1 MVGAASRTPVTGPG
15 PRIIVIGNHKG
26 GSGKSTLAMNMIVGL
41 LKEGYRVASFDL
53 DLTQQTLTH
62 YIENRVESAHKRR
75 LKLEVPNHCGIAA
88 VAGNGVPL
96 GEEDQIQTFVRVLRE
111 FQGSHDVIV
120 IDTPGGDQHLSLL
133 AHGMADI
140 LLTPIN
146 DSFMDLDAIMKI
158 GPSKGLVPS
167 CYTQSVTIARQGRSS
182 VSQQPIDWIV
192 IRNRLLPAS
201 PDEPQPV
208 AEVLEREA
216 TRIGYRTA
224 PGLSERWVFRA
235 LFPIGLT
242 AFDTLEEEHF
252 GVRPDPVHLLGRLE
266 VRRLMEAVGL
276 VHIEAA
282 PQTAPDRAEPWPV
295 EDFYGGR
302 SRSLNRVVTR
312 PRREETGREEMSGF
326 ARQVAD
332 QFLFMAD

>member
-1 MVGAASRTPVTGPG
+1 VVGAASRTPVTGPG
-15 PRIIVIGNHKG
+15 PRIIVVGNHKG
-26 GSGKSTLAMNMIVGL
+26 GSGKSTLAMNMIVAL

-62 YIENRVESAHKRR
+62 YIENREESARQRR
-75 LKLEVPNHCGIAA
+75 VKLEVPSHCGIAA
-88 VAGNGVPL
+88 VGANGVPL
-96 GEEDQIQTFVRVLRE
+96 SDEAKVQTFVQMLWV

-120 IDTPGGDQHLSLL
+120 IDTPGGDHHLSLL

-158 GPSKGLVPS
+158 GPSKGFVPS
-167 CYTQSVTIARQGRSS
+167 SYTQAVATARQGRSS

-201 PDEPQPV
+201 PNEPQPV

-216 TRIGYRTA
+216 ARIGYRTA

-242 AFDTLEEEHF
+242 AFDTLEEAHF

-276 VHIEAA
+276 VRSQAA
-282 PQTAPDRAEPWPV
+282 QRAAAGRAELWPG
-295 EDFYGGR
+295 EEPYDGR
-302 SRSLNRVVTR
+302 TR
-312 PRREETGREEMSGF
+312 PLNDPRTGVGQEEMSG
-326 ARQVAD
+326 ASRQVAE
-332 QFLFMAD
+332 QFLSMVD

>member
-1 MVGAASRTPVTGPG
+1 VVGAASRTPVTGPG

-26 GSGKSTLAMNMIVGL
+26 GSGKSTLAMNMIVAL

-62 YIENRVESAHKRR
+62 YIENRVESAHQRR
-75 LKLEVPNHCGIAA
+75 VKLEVPTHCGIAA
-88 VAGNGVPL
+88 VTHDGVPL
-96 GEEDQIQTFVRVLRE
+96 SDEDKIQTFVDVLRE

-120 IDTPGGDQHLSLL
+120 IDTPGGDHHLSLL

-158 GPSKGLVPS
+158 GPSKGFVPS
-167 CYTQSVTIARQGRSS
+167 GYTQAVTIARQARGS
-182 VSQQPIDWIV
+182 VSRQPIDWIV
-192 IRNRLLPAS
+192 IRNRLLPVS
-201 PDEPQPV
+201 PNEPQPV

-216 TRIGYRTA
+216 ARIGYRTA

-242 AFDTLEEEHF
+242 AFDTLEEAHF

-266 VRRLMEAVGL
+266 VRRLMEAVRL
-276 VHIEAA
+276 VHPEAA
-282 PQTAPDRAEPWPV
+282 PRAAASRAEPWPG
-295 EDFYGGR
+295 EEYGGR
-302 SRSLNRVVTR
+302 ARPLNGISR
-312 PRREETGREEMSGF
+312 TGQDEMSTA
-326 ARQVAD
+326 ARQIAE